1 MNIANTSSGK
11 NIDNGTLEIAKKLGY
26 MYIKTLKLNLSTM
39 ARDGEGSGSKYEPIF
54 VFQKVSK

>member
-11 NIDNGTLEIAKKLGY
+11 NIENGTLEITKQLGY
-26 MYIKTLKLNLSTM
+26 KYIKTLRLNLSTM

-54 VFQKVSK
+54 VFKKESE